1 MPGRESSSTP
11 RNRVRGRFQPFRR
24 LRSSSLGVPGLLH
37 CANPQLFFPDCV
49 ETLSELFE
57 LAGPKRCF
65 KETMNRDF
73 VQSAARNQNETM
85 RDRQSCPLTGTSTFP
100 EFRKCGNEK
109 GLKGRESFPAPAWDD
124 CGSHCRLTRY
134 PLSPMSEFSP
144 PEGQLN
150 QL

>member
-1 MPGRESSSTP
+1 LPGRESSSTP

-57 LAGPKRCF
+57 LAGPKQCF

-85 RDRQSCPLTGTSTFP
+85 RDQQSCPLTGTSTFP

-109 GLKGRESFPAPAWDD
+109 GLKGRESFS
-124 CGSHCRLTRY
+124 CSRLGRLRISLSTHEIS
-134 PLSPMSEFSP
+134 PLSDERVLSP
-144 PEGQLN
+144 LKGS
-150 QL
+150 